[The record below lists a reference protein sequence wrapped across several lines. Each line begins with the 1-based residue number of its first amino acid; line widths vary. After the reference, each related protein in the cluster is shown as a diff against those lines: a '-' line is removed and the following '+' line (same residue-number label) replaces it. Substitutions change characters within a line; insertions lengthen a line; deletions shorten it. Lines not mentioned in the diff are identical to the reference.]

1 MLDTIGAVW
10 RDYGSVIIAISAAVT
25 LLGAVFNLMQNNS
38 ISEKAVK
45 QTGQTLSAGQE
56 ALSADH
62 KALSA
67 EHSALR
73 SDHSILLER
82 SAGSQEVLQSLSSSL
97 REIDRRM
104 LQADAERKVQ
114 FLTLDAQRQQLVKS
128 AGDMGRFAEEYI
140 RLSAE
145 NQTLKQTVERLQR
158 KLNTLQAE
166 FPREPEEE

>member
-1 MLDTIGAVW
+1 MLDMIGAVW
-10 RDYGSVIIAISAAVT
+10 MDYGSVIIAISAAVT
-25 LLGAVFNLMQNNS
+25 LLGAVFNLMKNNS

-45 QTGQTLSAGQE
+45 QTGQTLSVGQ
-56 ALSADH
+56 

-67 EHSALR
+67 E
-73 SDHSILLER
+73 HSILLER

-158 KLNTLQAE
+158 KLNTLQAQ
-166 FPREPEEE
+166 FPREPEEEEEWEP